1 MSKRLK
7 DRVDELE
14 RESAEGFVEVWPI
27 ERFYGE
33 PCEPER
39 ITKRELQSRTL
50 ADFWKDQP

>member
-14 RESAEGFVEVWPI
+14 RESTEGFVEVWPI
-27 ERFYGE
+27 EYFYGE

-39 ITKRELQSRTL
+39 IAKRELQSRTL
-50 ADFWKDQP
+50 GDFWTDRS